1 MITTGEMQISGML
14 TMTVLSVMLVICAPG
29 RSTRRISFAKARWM
43 MAGGTGLIA
52 LQFLLQ
58 HAFGFR
64 QMGVTQAVCCNLL
77 FFTPSSLLC
86 SMSILYMQRQGK
98 VSWKEWLIGSSI
110 YALSAGILIGT
121 AVLDGVPFREES
133 MALRIAEYVSS
144 VLYVVMQTYI
154 FSMQYKAYMRLE
166 TAVDEYYDRSRRDL
180 FGWMGLSMKTMALM
194 VFLVPLVIF
203 MQGAPLVL
211 FSISFF
217 FIISYSTISLYTYGV
232 SKDVERV
239 EEAEMSE
246 EGIVKSEKFATADGR
261 EERNI
266 EKFATADES
275 NEDSAAAAN
284 FSLFTI
290 HSTLDRWIA
299 SGHYREH
306 NLTLSIVARQM
317 GVPQKQLQ
325 EWLRQSEYKKLAGL
339 VSSLRIKEAQRVLIE
354 HRDWSVESVADYCGF
369 NDRKYFHQVFQ
380 QYTGTTPAKFQQ
392 NN

>member
-1 MITTGEMQISGML
+1 MQISGML

-29 RSTRRISFAKARWM
+29 RSIRRISFAKARWM

-58 HAFGFR
+58 HTFGFR

-86 SMSILYMQRQGK
+86 SMAILYMQRQGK

-110 YALSAGILIGT
+110 CALSAIILIGT
-121 AVLDGVPFREES
+121 AVMDGVPFREES
-133 MALRIAEYVSS
+133 DGLRIAEYVSS
-144 VLYVVMQTYI
+144 VLFVVMQTYI
-154 FSMQYKAYMRLE
+154 FTMQYKAYRRLE
-166 TAVDEYYDRSRRDL
+166 QAVDEYYDRSRRDL
-180 FGWMGLSMKTMALM
+180 LGWMGLSMKAMALM

-211 FSISFF
+211 FSIAFF
-217 FIISYSTISLYTYGV
+217 FSISYSTISLYTYGV

-239 EEAEMSE
+239 EEAEDLTPVPSPKG
-246 EGIVKSEKFATADGR
+246 EGSSNPLEKETV
-261 EERNI
+261 
-266 EKFATADES
+266 
-275 NEDSAAAAN
+275 
-284 FSLFTI
+284 
-290 HSTLDRWIA
+290 DRWIEN
-299 SGHYREH
+299 GHYREH

>member
-58 HAFGFR
+58 HAYGFR

-180 FGWMGLSMKTMALM
+180 FGWMGLSMKAMALM

-217 FIISYSTISLYTYGV
+217 FLISYSTISLYTYGV

-239 EEAEMSE
+239 EESIRE
-246 EGIVKSEKFATADGR
+246 EGIVNSEKFATAAEPALD
-261 EERNI
+261 
-266 EKFATADES
+266 T
-275 NEDSAAAAN
+275 SAEAN

-290 HSTLDRWIA
+290 HSTLDRWIE

>member
-1 MITTGEMQISGML
+1 MQISGML

-180 FGWMGLSMKTMALM
+180 FGWMGLSMKAMALM

-217 FIISYSTISLYTYGV
+217 FLISYSTISLYTYGV

-246 EGIVKSEKFATADGR
+246 EGIVKSE
-261 EERNI
+261 E
-266 EKFATADES
+266 FATADES
-275 NEDSAAAAN
+275 NEDSAAEAN

-290 HSTLDRWIA
+290 HSTLDRWIE

-380 QYTGTTPAKFQQ
+380 QLTGTTPAKYQQ
-392 NN
+392 AHS

>member
-1 MITTGEMQISGML
+1 MQISGML

-180 FGWMGLSMKTMALM
+180 FGWMGLSMKAMALM

-217 FIISYSTISLYTYGV
+217 FLISYSTISLYTYGV

-239 EEAEMSE
+239 EESIREEGIVSE
-246 EGIVKSEKFATADGR
+246 EGIVKSEEFATA
-261 EERNI
+261 
-266 EKFATADES
+266 AES
-275 NEDSAAAAN
+275 ALDTSAEAN

-290 HSTLDRWIA
+290 HSTLDRWIE

>member
-203 MQGAPLVL
+203 MQGAPLVI

-239 EEAEMSE
+239 EESIKE
-246 EGIVKSEKFATADGR
+246 EGIVKSEKL
-261 EERNI
+261 
-266 EKFATADES
+266 ATADES

-290 HSTLDRWIA
+290 HSTLDRWIE

>member
-1 MITTGEMQISGML
+1 MITIGEMQISGML
-14 TMTVLSVMLVICAPG
+14 TMLVLSVMLVICAPG

-64 QMGVTQAVCCNLL
+64 QMGVTQAVWCNLL

-86 SMSILYMQRQGK
+86 GMSILYVQRQGR
-98 VSWKEWLIGSSI
+98 VSWQEWLGVSVPCVVAAI
-110 YALSAGILIGT
+110 ILIGT
-121 AVLDGVPFREES
+121 AVLDGIPFREES
-133 MALRIAEYVSS
+133 TALRTAEYVTS
-144 VLYVVMQTYI
+144 VLYVLMQSGI
-154 FSMQYKAYMRLE
+154 FTMQYKAYKQLE
-166 TAVDEYYDRSRRDL
+166 LAVDEYYDRERRDL
-180 FGWMGLSMKTMALM
+180 FGWMGLSMKTMTLLA
-194 VFLVPLVIF
+194 FIVPLVIF

-211 FSISFF
+211 FSIGFF
-217 FIISYSTISLYTYGV
+217 FSISYSTISLYTYGV
-232 SKDVERV
+232 SKDVEQV
-239 EEAEMSE
+239 EEA
-246 EGIVKSEKFATADGR
+246 GQKSASAKR
-261 EERNI
+261 RI
-266 EKFATADES
+266 CYRDELHLT
-275 NEDSAAAAN
+275 SARKQTLN
-284 FSLFTI
+284 FQL
-290 HSTLDRWIA
+290 STLNSTAGFA

-325 EWLRQSEYKKLAGL
+325 LWLRQSEYKKLAGL
-339 VSSLRIKEAQRVLIE
+339 VATLRIKEAQRVLIE

-380 QYTGTTPAKFQQ
+380 QYTGTTPAKYQA

>member
-246 EGIVKSEKFATADGR
+246 EGIVKSEKFATA
-261 EERNI
+261 
-266 EKFATADES
+266 AES
-275 NEDSAAAAN
+275 ALDTSAEAN

-290 HSTLDRWIA
+290 HSTLNRWIE

>member
-180 FGWMGLSMKTMALM
+180 FGWMGLSMKAMALM

-217 FIISYSTISLYTYGV
+217 FLISYSTISLYTYGV

-246 EGIVKSEKFATADGR
+246 EGIVNSEKFATA
-261 EERNI
+261 
-266 EKFATADES
+266 AES
-275 NEDSAAAAN
+275 ALDTSAEAN

-290 HSTLDRWIA
+290 HSTLDRWIE

>member
-1 MITTGEMQISGML
+1 MQISGML

-261 EERNI
+261 EEWNI

>member
-217 FIISYSTISLYTYGV
+217 FLISYSTISLYTYGV

-246 EGIVKSEKFATADGR
+246 EGIVNSEKFATADGR
-261 EERNI
+261 EEG
-266 EKFATADES
+266 
-275 NEDSAAAAN
+275 SAAEAN

-290 HSTLDRWIA
+290 HSTLDRWIE

>member
-58 HAFGFR
+58 HMFGFR

-239 EEAEMSE
+239 EESIKE
-246 EGIVKSEKFATADGR
+246 EGIVNSEKFATA
-261 EERNI
+261 
-266 EKFATADES
+266 AES
-275 NEDSAAAAN
+275 ALDTSAEAN

-290 HSTLDRWIA
+290 HSTLDRWIE

>member
-180 FGWMGLSMKTMALM
+180 FGWMGLSMKAMALM

-217 FIISYSTISLYTYGV
+217 FLISYSTISLYTYGV

-246 EGIVKSEKFATADGR
+246 EGIVNS
-261 EERNI
+261 

-275 NEDSAAAAN
+275 NEDSAAEAN

-290 HSTLDRWIA
+290 HSTLDRWIE